1 MIEDMRSTR
10 AATSVVAT
18 TWGLM
23 ALLLGHDLSHAFDDG
38 LETSLTGLLLVA
50 VPQWLALAA
59 VMAIVLRADRSMA
72 HVAAVLFGLGVSLG
86 LVAVHLLPVSV
97 APYEELDPSAI
108 SWLLAWLPAVV
119 GVVLAGLAVARRT
132 A

>member
-1 MIEDMRSTR
+1 MSMPSNR
-10 AATSVVAT
+10 AASSVVAT

-23 ALLLGHDLSHAFDDG
+23 ALLLGHDLSHALDDG

-59 VMAIVLRADRSMA
+59 VMAIVLRAQRPMA

-108 SWLLAWLPAVV
+108 SWLLAWVPAVV
-119 GVVLAGLAVARRT
+119 GVALAGLAVARRT